1 MATPEEPKALSP
13 PQAPGVPSPVAERGS
28 YRWVVLGLV
37 MMGTLMAILDASI
50 VNVALPH
57 MMSAF
62 GVSRDDIEWV
72 STAFMLATA
81 VAMPLV
87 GWLASRLNHRR
98 LYLGSL
104 ALFTAGSAAC
114 AFAWSYDA
122 LIAARVIQAV
132 GGGAIQPVGMAI
144 VADLFEPHE
153 RGRALGIWGTGIMVG
168 PALGPTL
175 GGYLTD
181 WFNWRVIFSVN
192 LPFGAL
198 TLLAG
203 LAIMR
208 REAPRGGRR
217 VPFDAWGFAFLSLA
231 LVSGLLAL
239 ANGQDEGWHSSY
251 VTIRLALAVAGLV
264 LFLAVE
270 SSSAAPLLDL
280 SLFRIHNFS
289 LSMALA
295 VFRSVGLF
303 GGVFLLPIFLENLVG
318 YTTIQ
323 TGLWMMPGAV
333 AVGLMMPVA
342 GQMADRYQ
350 PRWLVAFGALVTGVS
365 LLMYGDLDPLSGP
378 LTIIGPQVLRGAGLA
393 FMMSPLITAAINA
406 VPRPMVATA
415 SSFLNVAQR
424 VGGAFGI
431 ALLNTIITNAIRV
444 HAVRIGARIPVQSVP
459 YQRLVGHAAG
469 GRWPRSGTALA
480 GHARQLA
487 ARAIQ
492 QRATVMGFQGG
503 FVTAGLIL
511 LASLPLCLLLRPL
524 AAGPAPEREPQHSP
538 KSVQDRG
545 PVPGS

>member
-1 MATPEEPKALSP
+1 MASTGP
-13 PQAPGVPSPVAERGS
+13 
-28 YRWVVLGLV
+28 YRWIVLGLV
-37 MMGTLMAILDASI
+37 MMGTFMAILDSSI

-62 GVSRDDIEWV
+62 GVSRDEIEWV

-87 GWLASRLNHRR
+87 GWLAARLSHRT

-122 LIAARVIQAV
+122 MIGARVIQAV

-144 VADLFEPHE
+144 VAELFEPGE

-192 LPFGAL
+192 LPFGVL

-203 LAIMR
+203 LAYMR
-208 REAPRGGRR
+208 RERPSTAGR
-217 VPFDAWGFAFLSLA
+217 VPFDGWGFLLLSMA
-231 LVSGLLAL
+231 LVAGLLAL
-239 ANGQDEGWHSSY
+239 SNGQDEGWSSAY
-251 VTIRLALAVAGLV
+251 VYSRLAVCVAGLT

-270 SSSAAPLLDL
+270 ASTPSPLLDL
-280 SLFRIHNFS
+280 SLFRIRNFT
-289 LSMALA
+289 LSMVLA

-303 GGVFLLPIFLENLVG
+303 GGVFLLPLFLENLVG

-333 AVGLMMPVA
+333 AVGLMMPIA
-342 GQMADRYQ
+342 GRMADRHR
-350 PRWLVAFGALVTGVS
+350 PSWLVAFGTLATAVS
-365 LLMYGDLDPLSGP
+365 LWMYGELDPLSGP
-378 LTIIGPQVLRGAGLA
+378 LTIIGPQLLRGVGLA
-393 FMMSPLITAAINA
+393 FMMSPLLTAALNA
-406 VPRPMVATA
+406 VPRPAVATA

-424 VGGAFGI
+424 VGGSFGI
-431 ALLNTIITNAIRV
+431 ALLNTYVTNAIHV
-444 HAVRIGARIPVQSVP
+444 HAVRMGARLPAQSVQL
-459 YQRLVGHAAG
+459 QRLEARTARSAGAAAPPRAG
-469 GRWPRSGTALA
+469 ALLGARVIGR
-480 GHARQLA
+480 
-487 ARAIQ
+487 RAS
-492 QRATVMGFQGG
+492 VLGFEGG
-503 FVTAGLIL
+503 FVLGGLIL
-511 LASLPLCLLLRPL
+511 LLGLPLCLLLRPTV
-524 AAGPAPEREPQHSP
+524 AREADERPRPQRSTV
-538 KSVQDRG
+538 SR
-545 PVPGS
+545 